1 MCVKSHVIW
10 ISQVGHRTMRE
21 PERER
26 GLQRLEMEMR
36 YKGGSLDSPAP
47 LVSAPGGVVPRGLW
61 RKGDLGSNFNSAF

>member
-1 MCVKSHVIW
+1 
-10 ISQVGHRTMRE
+10 MRE

-26 GLQRLEMEMR
+26 GLQRLEMEMS